1 MSSNYGFEPTLDGLN
16 NIDSDSTTTTNI
28 VCDTIQINTSGTAP
42 TMAPGD
48 NSTNIATTAFVN
60 GAVSGAFV
68 TLNTAQTITG
78 EKTLSNANT
87 FITGNTVTDSIQSS
101 AVGITQNIATAQ
113 TSGVL
118 NIGTLGA
125 RSGAININTGG
136 TSTTNVNISTASTSF
151 NTVSIGSTGG
161 TVSIGGA
168 TTFSSTTPS
177 AFTFGLF
184 TTKVNPSAV
193 GGLLTIGDTQTT
205 GILGIGGLPARSG
218 RIDIN
223 IGATSTAPV
232 NISSGTNANAPITI
246 GSTASTTQ
254 TATHNALSTFS
265 KNANFQGNINLNGT
279 GVIET
284 TTNDMVIRA
293 ASANTISFAVG
304 GLSTLS
310 LSSGS
315 NFFQGNCR
323 VASPAYLSLEG
334 TSSGY
339 RMRYFDFDKYAYFQG
354 FGGAYLGMMFLT
366 TSGTAQ
372 MEITDTA
379 ITVTS
384 NMTTNGNLTVA
395 KPILPSY
402 TTTSSYSET
411 SAATVLTQIN
421 GTFRSTVS
429 WSAWGTGVA
438 NYIFNRTTAVPG
450 WTNGGAQGS
459 GSGGYFSCPAG
470 VYQYFMA
477 YSFDDGTAYNLTD
490 LLIGLFDSNTL
501 TAGSTQAT
509 YIASTMGD
517 NLTCLR
523 HEVTT
528 QTPAATD
535 IYISQMSGT
544 FRITTATNLY
554 PYCRINNSA
563 SGGINTVNFD
573 LTITRIG

>member
-60 GAVSGAFV
+60 GAVSGVFV

-101 AVGITQNIATAQ
+101 AVGTTQNIATTQ

-136 TSTTNVNISTASTSF
+136 TSTAAVNISTASTSF
-151 NTVSIGSTGG
+151 NTVSIGSASSA
-161 TVSIGGA
+161 VSIAGA
-168 TTFSSTTPS
+168 STFTSTIPSS
-177 AFTFGLF
+177 FTFGLF
-184 TTKVNPSAV
+184 TTKVNAV

-223 IGATSTAPV
+223 IGGTSTAPV

-265 KNANFQGNINLNGT
+265 KKASFQGNINVDGT
-279 GVIET
+279 GIIET
-284 TTNDMVIRA
+284 TANDMQIKVP
-293 ASANTISFAVG
+293 SANFISFAVG
-304 GLSTLS
+304 SMSTLS
-310 LSSGS
+310 LGSGG
-315 NFFQGNCR
+315 NLFQGNCR
-323 VASPAYLSLEG
+323 VASPAYLTLEG

-438 NYIFNRTTAVPG
+438 NYIFNRTTAVAG
-450 WTNGGAQGS
+450 WTNGGTQGS

-470 VYQYFMA
+470 VYQFFMA

-490 LLIGLFDSNTL
+490 LLIGLFDSNAL
-501 TAGSTQAT
+501 TGGSTQAT

-554 PYCRINNSA
+554 AYARINNSA

-573 LTITRIG
+573 LSITRIG

>member
-1 MSSNYGFEPTLDGLN
+1 MSSNYGFQPTLDGLN

-28 VCDTIQINTSGTAP
+28 ICDTITINTSGTAP

-48 NSTNIATTAFVN
+48 NTTHIATTAFVN
-60 GAVSGAFV
+60 GAVTGAFV
-68 TLNTAQTITG
+68 TLNTTQTITG

-101 AVGITQNIATAQ
+101 AVGTTQNIATTQ
-113 TSGVL
+113 TSGNL

-136 TSTTNVNISTASTSF
+136 TTTAAVNISTASTSF
-151 NTVSIGSTGG
+151 NTVSIGSASSAISMAG
-161 TVSIGGA
+161 VS
-168 TTFSSTTPS
+168 TFTNSTPS
-177 AFTFGLF
+177 AFTFGL
-184 TTKVNPSAV
+184 TSSKVNPSAV

-223 IGATSTAPV
+223 VGGTSTAPV

-265 KNANFQGNINLNGT
+265 KKASFQGNINVDGT
-279 GVIET
+279 GIIET
-284 TTNDMVIRA
+284 TTTDMQIKV
-293 ASANTISFAVG
+293 ASANTISFVCG
-304 GLSTLS
+304 SLSTLS
-310 LSSGS
+310 MGVGS
-315 NFFQGNCR
+315 NLFQGNCR
-323 VASPAYLSLEG
+323 VAAPAILQLEG

-339 RMRYFDFDKYAYFQG
+339 RMYYVEFDKYAYFTG
-354 FGGAYLGMMFLT
+354 YGATYLGMQFLN
-366 TSGTAQ
+366 TSGVSQ
-372 MEITDTA
+372 MEIIDGA
-379 ITVTS
+379 ITVSS
-384 NMTTNGNLTVA
+384 NTNFTVA

-402 TTTSSYSET
+402 ATTSSYSES

-429 WSAWGTGVA
+429 WSAWTTGTA

-450 WTNGGAQGS
+450 WTNGGTQGS

-470 VYQYFMA
+470 VYQFFMA

-490 LLIGLFDSNTL
+490 LRVGLFDSNALTGASTDATL
-501 TAGSTQAT
+501 IGA
-509 YIASTMGD
+509 TMGD
-517 NLTCLR
+517 NLTCYR
-523 HEVTT
+523 HDVTT

-544 FRITTATNLY
+544 FRITAATNLY
-554 PYCRINNSA
+554 PFCRINNGA
-563 SGGINTVNFD
+563 AGGINTVNFD
-573 LTITRIG
+573 LSITRIG